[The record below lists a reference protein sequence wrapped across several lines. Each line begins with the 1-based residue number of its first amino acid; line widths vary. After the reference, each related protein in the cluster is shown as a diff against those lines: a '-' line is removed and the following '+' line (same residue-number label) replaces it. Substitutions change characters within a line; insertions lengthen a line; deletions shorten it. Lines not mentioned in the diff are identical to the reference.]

1 MYGEIRM
8 LNKNLTAHDQN
19 AKILSV
25 DSLELNNR
33 LMEAMNKSQA
43 VIEFT
48 PDGVILNANANFLN
62 TLGYSLDEIQG
73 KHHRIFCDMKYSNST
88 DYQEF
93 WNKLKNGQFDAR
105 QYPRI
110 KKDGKI
116 IWIQASYNPVIG
128 IDGKVERVVKFA
140 TDITEEKFKQD
151 ALTNAIDKSQAVIEF
166 NSDGIIQRANN
177 NFLAALGYTFDEIQG
192 KHHRIF
198 CDNKYTSS
206 PEYAEF
212 WSKLKGGT
220 FDARQYPRIRK
231 DGKIIWIQAS
241 YNPVLGID
249 GKVERVVKY
258 ASDITRE
265 KEEWF
270 NLLKVLGNTSHQLA
284 AAAEELTA
292 TSNQLLENAQKSSD
306 QSTSAAAATEE
317 VDSGVR
323 SVATNMEEMSASIK
337 EITRTTNETSQMA
350 GDTLKKSQDTNQI
363 INQLG
368 VSSNDIGN
376 VVKVISAIAQQT
388 NLLALNATIE
398 AARAG
403 ESGRGFAVVAN
414 EVKELAKQTAKATGD
429 ITKKIETI
437 QADTKNA
444 VQAIGAIS
452 NSIEKVNGHASNIA
466 AAVEEQAATTNEI
479 SRIILESS
487 SAIGGVSSLVKD
499 VAIVSTS
506 NKTDAMQLKE
516 ASTSLSRL
524 ALELKDLVSKL
535 N

>member
-1 MYGEIRM
+1 MHAETTNTI
-8 LNKNLTAHDQN
+8 NLSNNGQN
-19 AKILSV
+19 GLDFNS
-25 DSLELNNR
+25 R

-48 PDGVILNANANFLN
+48 PDGIIQNANFN
-62 TLGYSLDEIQG
+62 FINALGYSSLDEILG
-73 KHHRIFCDMKYSNST
+73 KHHRMFCDLKYSNSP
-88 DYQEF
+88 DYQDF
-93 WNKLKNGQFDAR
+93 WNKLKSG
-105 QYPRI
+105 
-110 KKDGKI
+110 
-116 IWIQASYNPVIG
+116 S
-128 IDGKVERVVKFA
+128 
-140 TDITEEKFKQD
+140 
-151 ALTNAIDKSQAVIEF
+151 
-166 NSDGIIQRANN
+166 
-177 NFLAALGYTFDEIQG
+177 
-192 KHHRIF
+192 
-198 CDNKYTSS
+198 
-206 PEYAEF
+206 
-212 WSKLKGGT
+212 

-249 GKVERVVKY
+249 GKVEKVVKFATDITEHKFKIDALANAIDKSQAVIEFTPDGIILNANTNFISALGYSALEEIQGKHHRMFCDNKYTSSPEYQDFWNKLKSGTFDARQYPRVRKDGKVIWIQASYNPVMGMDGKVERVVKY

-270 NLLKVLGNTSHQLA
+270 GLLKILGNTSNQLA

-292 TSNQLLENAQKSSD
+292 TADQLLSNANKTSE

-323 SVATNMEEMSASIK
+323 SVATNMEEMAASIK

-350 GDTLKKSQDTNQI
+350 GETLKRSQDTNQI

-444 VQAIGAIS
+444 VQAIGTIS
-452 NSIEKVNGHASNIA
+452 TSIEKVNGHASNIA

-499 VAIVSTS
+499 VAVVSS
-506 NKTDAMQLKE
+506 ANKTDASQLKD
-516 ASTSLSRL
+516 AAITLSKL
-524 ALELKDLVSKL
+524 ALELKELVSKL